1 MWRSLRLAQKIWGG
15 LSILLIGY
23 FASMV
28 LGFVLGQQTE
38 SRLYEIDTSWF
49 PAAMQSQQALAA
61 FNNQITRY
69 TEAVMTG
76 DPELLETARQHALEV
91 SQALGAIEA
100 LAGLPQEKREEV
112 RKFLEQFETFTGTA
126 QTIYATMSQ
135 STEGQDA
142 LGAIT
147 DMKLQADELANQTES
162 IRHALETFT
171 TGFTETLSTESEEIR
186 SESKQNRYMNMI
198 VFVVVVSLAMGI
210 VSVLMRRSVT
220 RPIAALVGIAHA
232 IADGDVSQEVHI
244 TSHDE
249 MGELAGAFQRMTTM
263 IRAVL
268 DDTERVI
275 QSIQQGDL
283 HTSSQAA
290 AFQGSWRDLV
300 TGINQVREAF
310 LAPMTMTATTL
321 RQIARGRI
329 PAEMSESYQ
338 GDFNKMRDDLNI
350 VIRTLSKFTLDI
362 RSAADQVASGSRQ
375 LNESAERL
383 SQGTTRQAATA
394 EEVSATIE
402 QMSANIRQ
410 NADNASQTAKVA
422 QQSADDARQSGAAV
436 AQTVKAMQEI
446 AAKIQ
451 LIEEIAQQTHMLS
464 LNAAIEAAKAE
475 EHGKGFA
482 VVASEVRMLAE
493 RSRTAAEE
501 INRLANSSVTIA
513 ETAGTMLVDL
523 VPKIEGTAELI
534 QQISTASHE
543 QKIGVEQIN
552 VAVQQL
558 DLVIQQNAAISEE
571 TADTADD
578 LLQQAEQLQ
587 KIIAFFHIAGTD
599 QESETQWED
608 FLNTLHLLP
617 DQHLRDRI
625 MTMIETF
632 RSTPE
637 SQEKRIHL
645 TKQKQT
651 HKNTTKH
658 KLSKEKERKNLND
671 YGFPVDSPDF
681 FGDSVDQEFERH

>member
-38 SRLYEIDTSWF
+38 SRLYKMDTSWF

-76 DPELLETARQHALEV
+76 DPELLETAGQHALEAT
-91 SQALGAIEA
+91 QALNAIAA
-100 LAGLPQEKREEV
+100 LAGLPQKKQEDV
-112 RKFLEQFETFTGTA
+112 RKFLEQFGTFTETA
-126 QTIYATMSQ
+126 QTVYAAMSQ

-142 LGAIT
+142 LGSIA
-147 DMKLQADELANQTES
+147 DLKLQADELANQTES
-162 IRHALETFT
+162 IRHTLETFKA
-171 TGFTETLSTESEEIR
+171 GFTEMLTTQSAEIQ
-186 SESKQNRYMNMI
+186 SESRQNRYVNVV
-198 VFVVVVSLAMGI
+198 VFVVVVSLAIGI

-268 DDTERVI
+268 DDTECVI
-275 QSIQQGDL
+275 QAIQQGDL

-290 AFQGSWRDLV
+290 AFQGNWRDLV

-310 LAPMTMTATTL
+310 LAPMTMVATAL

-329 PAEMSESYQ
+329 PAELSEESQ
-338 GDFNKMRDDLNI
+338 GDFNKMCDDLNV

-362 RSAADQVASGSRQ
+362 RNASDQMASGSRH

-383 SQGTTRQAATA
+383 SQGASRQAATA

-436 AQTVKAMQEI
+436 AQTVTAMQEI

-475 EHGKGFA
+475 EHGRGFA
-482 VVASEVRMLAE
+482 VVASEVRLLAE

-501 INRLANSSVTIA
+501 INRLANSSVMIA
-513 ETAGTMLVDL
+513 ETAGTMLTHL
-523 VPKIEGTAELI
+523 VPKIESTADLI
-534 QQISTASHE
+534 QEISKATHE

-587 KIIAFFHIAGTD
+587 KIIAFFHVAGTD
-599 QESETQWED
+599 QQSETQWED

-617 DQHLRDRI
+617 DQHHRDRI
-625 MTMIETF
+625 MTMIQAF
-632 RSTPE
+632 MSTPGT
-637 SQEKRIHL
+637 QEERPHIITDMHPG
-645 TKQKQT
+645 KQQEQKG
-651 HKNTTKH
+651 
-658 KLSKEKERKNLND
+658 RKKKDWNAYD
-671 YGFPVDSPDF
+671 FPAQSYGDF
-681 FGDSVDQEFERH
+681 SGDSIDQEFERH